1 MHDGSSTQNKMT
13 APQSLT
19 IEQLREMA
27 ARQQQQIE
35 AQQQHLVAKEQ
46 RLKFL
51 KQQEYQQ
58 HQMASEYDRL
68 RRLRDKVETQE
79 LKLRKL
85 RALRGQ
91 PDHANANN
99 NGSLTNDLD
108 SIRLLFNEKEK
119 ELAMAVVKVDELT
132 GQLEELRS
140 GKLNFNYPPQV
151 VELEKLR
158 RELAYRRQLN
168 EQQNNMIQQ
177 QRAQL
182 SMGQDEMAR
191 IDRRIA
197 ELQDR
202 LTRKRMMN
210 QQLANQINAATTA
223 KQAQLRAIQA
233 GLSNKNKTKPV
244 STVEPFQR
252 SIVAQPVDNHH
263 VSAEDLKPTITNQ
276 ESEPPSGNKNYDP
289 KYQTLPY
296 NTKFGH
302 LNNAKAQKIE
312 QLKQEKE
319 NNNIGFSEALPRP
332 PPPMY
337 GGGRGTD
344 YQGNYGQGIGI
355 VAPLPQTDNSTAS
368 SNMTIPISLGKP
380 ISSVAPVFSSVSN
393 SRPGY
398 GTPISSMADSSIFS
412 PPKLSSTPISSSNQ
426 SNSETPTKLRP
437 ALPPKPIMTN
447 TGPMP
452 PPRQSP
458 VPPVHGEDGTSVD
471 DEDLPPPPPTTEPPL
486 ESPTPDSDMLN
497 GNRDLSVDVSQ
508 SVNLDNSGLMVSTT
522 SSENQNQQNVHVSIN
537 RRIEMPPAFHF
548 PEDEAPPSDL
558 ISGAEYPMLPR
569 DVTDNAALFPM
580 VNQIYKEFQDL
591 AFEEKE
597 QLFSRSPE
605 ESDEYSPDNVPEFDP
620 IPSASERVGVKSIIE
635 MSKKGNVKITGQT
648 RHNRTV
654 SFDPLALLLDASLEG
669 ELDLVKKTAAEVT
682 NPSAANDEGITALHN
697 AICAGHLEIVQF
709 LVLFGCDVNAQDSD
723 GWTPLHCAASCNNLA
738 MVRFLVEHGAC
749 IFATTLSDH
758 ETAAEKCEEDEEGF
772 DGCSEYLYHI
782 QEKLGIMNDGIVYAV
797 YTYEAINSDELSFV
811 ESERMMVLRKGD
823 ELEKEWWWSKK
834 ESGDHSEGYIPRNLI
849 GLYPRV
855 PAPNNGN
862 QQQPMEE

>member
-1 MHDGSSTQNKMT
+1 MK
-13 APQSLT
+13 
-19 IEQLREMA
+19 
-27 ARQQQQIE
+27 
-35 AQQQHLVAKEQ
+35 
-46 RLKFL
+46 
-51 KQQEYQQ
+51 
-58 HQMASEYDRL
+58 
-68 RRLRDKVETQE
+68 
-79 LKLRKL
+79 KL

-91 PDHANANN
+91 PDNSNINN
-99 NGSLTNDLD
+99 HGNLLNDLD

-119 ELAMAVVKVDELT
+119 ELAMAVAKVDELT
-132 GQLEELRS
+132 AQLEELRS
-140 GKLNFNYPPQV
+140 GKVNLNYPPQV

-168 EQQNNMIQQ
+168 EQQNNMIAQ

-182 SMGQDEMAR
+182 SMGQEEMAR

-233 GLSNKNKTKPV
+233 GLSNKNKSKPV

-252 SIVAQPVDNHH
+252 SIVSGGQQQPAPVDNHH
-263 VSAEDLKPTITNQ
+263 VSAEDLKPTNIHHQDN
-276 ESEPPSGNKNYDP
+276 EAIIGNKNFDP

-296 NTKFGH
+296 NTKFSH

-312 QLKQEKE
+312 QLKLEKE
-319 NNNIGFSEALPRP
+319 NNNVGFSEGLPRP

-337 GGGRGTD
+337 SGGQGGGQT
-344 YQGNYGQGIGI
+344 NYGQGVGV
-355 VAPLPQTDNSTAS
+355 VAPLPQTDNGVIVSG

-380 ISSVAPVFSSVSN
+380 VSSVAPVFSNNLQDQSGV
-393 SRPGY
+393 
-398 GTPISSMADSSIFS
+398 FS
-412 PPKLSSTPISSSNQ
+412 PPQLSSTPIASSNQ
-426 SNSETPTKLRP
+426 VTSESPTKLRP
-437 ALPPKPIMTN
+437 ALPPKPVMTG
-447 TGPMP
+447 GPQP

-471 DEDLPPPPPTTEPPL
+471 DEDLPPPPPTSEPPL
-486 ESPTPDSDMLN
+486 DSPTPDSDVIN
-497 GNRDLSVDVSQ
+497 GNKELCVDVPQLSQ
-508 SVNLDNSGLMVSTT
+508 TGNLDNSGLKVSAS
-522 SSENQNQQNVHVSIN
+522 SSENQNQQNVHISMN
-537 RRIEMPPAFHF
+537 RRFEMPPAFHF

-558 ISGAEYPMLPR
+558 ISGSEYPMLPR
-569 DVTDNAALFPM
+569 DVTDNAAMFPM

-591 AFEEKE
+591 GFEEKE
-597 QLFSRSPE
+597 QLLSRSPE

-620 IPSASERVGVKSIIE
+620 IPSVNDRVIGGVKSIIQ
-635 MSKKGNVKITGQT
+635 MSKKGNIKITGQT

-669 ELDLVKKTAAEVT
+669 ELDLVRKTAGEVT
-682 NPSAANDEGITALHN
+682 DPSAANDEGITALHN
-697 AICAGHLEIVQF
+697 AICAGHLDIVQF
-709 LVLFGCDVNAQDSD
+709 LVEFGCDVNAQDSD
-723 GWTPLHCAASCNNLA
+723 GWTPLHCAASCNNLS
-738 MVRFLVEHGAC
+738 MVKFLVEHGAC

-782 QEKLGIMNDGIVYAV
+782 QEKLGIMNDGIVFAV
-797 YTYEAINSDELSFV
+797 YTYDAVNSDELCFD
-811 ESERMMVLRKGD
+811 ESEKMMVLRKGD
-823 ELEKEWWWSKK
+823 ELEKEWWWTKK
-834 ESGDHSEGYIPRNLI
+834 EGSESIIEGYIPRNLI

-855 PAPNNGN
+855 KRLSTN

>member
-1 MHDGSSTQNKMT
+1 MTSTGPQQL
-13 APQSLT
+13 QSLS

-35 AQQQHLVAKEQ
+35 AQQSHLVAKEQ
-46 RLKFL
+46 RLKYL

-58 HQMASEYDRL
+58 HQMATEYDRL
-68 RRLRDKVETQE
+68 RRLRDKVESQE
-79 LKLRKL
+79 QKLRKL
-85 RALRGQ
+85 RQLRGQ
-91 PDHANANN
+91 PDVANANN

-108 SIRLLFNEKEK
+108 SIRLMFNEKEK
-119 ELAMAVVKVDELT
+119 ELAMAVTKVDELT
-132 GQLEELRS
+132 SQLEQLRS

-168 EQQNNMIQQ
+168 EQQNNMIAQ

-182 SMGQDEMAR
+182 TMGQDEMAR

-252 SIVAQPVDNHH
+252 SLAPQQVDNHH
-263 VSAEDLKPTITNQ
+263 VSAEDLKPGLSLQ
-276 ESEPPSGNKNYDP
+276 EESSSGNKNIDS

-302 LNNAKAQKIE
+302 LNKAAKIE

-332 PPPMY
+332 PPPVY
-337 GGGRGTD
+337 GSRGQD
-344 YQGNYGQGIGI
+344 FQGNFGQGIGV
-355 VAPLPQTDNSTAS
+355 VAPLPPSDISATSAS
-368 SNMTIPISLGKP
+368 ANNKP
-380 ISSVAPVFSSVSN
+380 VSSVAPVYA

-398 GTPISSMADSSIFS
+398 TTPTSSSTENSPFS
-412 PPKLSSTPISSSNQ
+412 PNSKLSSTPISLTPSGNRDQES
-426 SNSETPTKLRP
+426 PTKLRP
-437 ALPPKPIMTN
+437 ALPPKPQN
-447 TGPMP
+447 PN
-452 PPRQSP
+452 
-458 VPPVHGEDGTSVD
+458 PVHGEDGTSVD
-471 DEDLPPPPPTTEPPL
+471 DEDLPPPPPTTEPPND
-486 ESPTPDSDMLN
+486 SPTPEATTDLLN
-497 GNRDLSVDVSQ
+497 GNRGDLSVDVSQ
-508 SVNLDNSGLMVSTT
+508 PQHLDNSGLMVSGPT
-522 SSENQNQQNVHVSIN
+522 SEQSPVPNVHMSMN
-537 RRIEMPPAFHF
+537 RRIEMPPSYHF

-597 QLFSRSPE
+597 QLFNRSPE
-605 ESDEYSPDNVPEFDP
+605 ESDEYSPDSVPEFEH
-620 IPSASERVGVKSIIE
+620 IPPPGPSTGVKGIIE
-635 MSKKGNVKITGQT
+635 NSKRGNLKITGQT

-669 ELDLVKKTAAEVT
+669 ELDLVKKTAGEVT
-682 NPSAANDEGITALHN
+682 DPSAANDEGITALHN

-723 GWTPLHCAASCNNLA
+723 GWTPLHCAASCNNLS

-782 QEKLGIMNDGIVYAV
+782 QEKLGIMNEGIVYAV
-797 YTYEAINSDELSFV
+797 YTYDAESNDELTFHEGDS
-811 ESERMMVLRKGD
+811 MMVLRKGD
-823 ELEKEWWWSKK
+823 EVEKEWWWSRR
-834 ESGDHSEGYIPRNLI
+834 EGRQDDQAEGYIPRNLL

-855 PAPNNGN
+855 PPPTKGA
-862 QQQPMEE
+862 QPMEE

>member
-1 MHDGSSTQNKMT
+1 M
-13 APQSLT
+13 
-19 IEQLREMA
+19 
-27 ARQQQQIE
+27 
-35 AQQQHLVAKEQ
+35 
-46 RLKFL
+46 

-252 SIVAQPVDNHH
+252 TLAPQQVDNHH
-263 VSAEDLKPTITNQ
+263 VSAEDLKPGLSLQDETPNVA
-276 ESEPPSGNKNYDP
+276 GNKNIDS

-302 LNNAKAQKIE
+302 LNKAAKIE

-332 PPPMY
+332 PPPVY
-337 GGGRGTD
+337 GSRGQD
-344 YQGNYGQGIGI
+344 FQGNFGQGIGV
-355 VAPLPQTDNSTAS
+355 VAPLPPSDISATSAS
-368 SNMTIPISLGKP
+368 APSNKP
-380 ISSVAPVFSSVSN
+380 VSSVAPVYA

-398 GTPISSMADSSIFS
+398 TTPISSSTENSPFS
-412 PPKLSSTPISSSNQ
+412 PNSKLSSTPISLTPSSNRDQ
-426 SNSETPTKLRP
+426 
-437 ALPPKPIMTN
+437 
-447 TGPMP
+447 
-452 PPRQSP
+452 
-458 VPPVHGEDGTSVD
+458 
-471 DEDLPPPPPTTEPPL
+471 
-486 ESPTPDSDMLN
+486 ESPT
-497 GNRDLSVDVSQ
+497 
-508 SVNLDNSGLMVSTT
+508 
-522 SSENQNQQNVHVSIN
+522 
-537 RRIEMPPAFHF
+537 
-548 PEDEAPPSDL
+548 
-558 ISGAEYPMLPR
+558 
-569 DVTDNAALFPM
+569 
-580 VNQIYKEFQDL
+580 K
-591 AFEEKE
+591 
-597 QLFSRSPE
+597 
-605 ESDEYSPDNVPEFDP
+605 
-620 IPSASERVGVKSIIE
+620 
-635 MSKKGNVKITGQT
+635 
-648 RHNRTV
+648 
-654 SFDPLALLLDASLEG
+654 
-669 ELDLVKKTAAEVT
+669 
-682 NPSAANDEGITALHN
+682 
-697 AICAGHLEIVQF
+697 
-709 LVLFGCDVNAQDSD
+709 
-723 GWTPLHCAASCNNLA
+723 
-738 MVRFLVEHGAC
+738 
-749 IFATTLSDH
+749 
-758 ETAAEKCEEDEEGF
+758 
-772 DGCSEYLYHI
+772 
-782 QEKLGIMNDGIVYAV
+782 
-797 YTYEAINSDELSFV
+797 
-811 ESERMMVLRKGD
+811 
-823 ELEKEWWWSKK
+823 
-834 ESGDHSEGYIPRNLI
+834 
-849 GLYPRV
+849 
-855 PAPNNGN
+855 
-862 QQQPMEE
+862 

>member
-1 MHDGSSTQNKMT
+1 
-13 APQSLT
+13 
-19 IEQLREMA
+19 
-27 ARQQQQIE
+27 
-35 AQQQHLVAKEQ
+35 
-46 RLKFL
+46 
-51 KQQEYQQ
+51 
-58 HQMASEYDRL
+58 MASEYDRL
-68 RRLRDKVETQE
+68 RRLREKVESQE

-85 RALRGQ
+85 RALRGER
-91 PDHANANN
+91 PDNANVN
-99 NGSLTNDLD
+99 NNNNANLLTDLE

-132 GQLEELRS
+132 AQLEELRS
-140 GKLNFNYPPQV
+140 GKVNLNYPPQV

-168 EQQNNMIQQ
+168 EQQNNMIAQ

-182 SMGQDEMAR
+182 SMGQEEMAR

-233 GLSNKNKTKPV
+233 GLSNKNKSKPV

-355 VAPLPQTDNSTAS
+355 VAPLPQTDNSAVS

-426 SNSETPTKLRP
+426 SNSEAPSTKPRP
-437 ALPPKPIMTN
+437 ALPPKPIMTS

-458 VPPVHGEDGTSVD
+458 
-471 DEDLPPPPPTTEPPL
+471 
-486 ESPTPDSDMLN
+486 
-497 GNRDLSVDVSQ
+497 
-508 SVNLDNSGLMVSTT
+508 
-522 SSENQNQQNVHVSIN
+522 
-537 RRIEMPPAFHF
+537 
-548 PEDEAPPSDL
+548 
-558 ISGAEYPMLPR
+558 
-569 DVTDNAALFPM
+569 
-580 VNQIYKEFQDL
+580 
-591 AFEEKE
+591 
-597 QLFSRSPE
+597 
-605 ESDEYSPDNVPEFDP
+605 
-620 IPSASERVGVKSIIE
+620 
-635 MSKKGNVKITGQT
+635 
-648 RHNRTV
+648 
-654 SFDPLALLLDASLEG
+654 
-669 ELDLVKKTAAEVT
+669 
-682 NPSAANDEGITALHN
+682 
-697 AICAGHLEIVQF
+697 
-709 LVLFGCDVNAQDSD
+709 
-723 GWTPLHCAASCNNLA
+723 
-738 MVRFLVEHGAC
+738 
-749 IFATTLSDH
+749 
-758 ETAAEKCEEDEEGF
+758 
-772 DGCSEYLYHI
+772 
-782 QEKLGIMNDGIVYAV
+782 
-797 YTYEAINSDELSFV
+797 
-811 ESERMMVLRKGD
+811 
-823 ELEKEWWWSKK
+823 
-834 ESGDHSEGYIPRNLI
+834 
-849 GLYPRV
+849 
-855 PAPNNGN
+855 
-862 QQQPMEE
+862 